1 VIDLDGKEA
10 LIFLIRSDDSYA
22 KGFYFAGSSP
32 EALQVFSSELA
43 EHLKKEVLHQ
53 KEILMT
59 FEGTFTSKQ
68 EKLYPKV
75 KRLVEAALD
84 SKKAHRS
91 FKRLEALGDECV
103 PSIIML
109 MVDALAA
116 ILNQLTSEYISIT
129 M

>member
-1 VIDLDGKEA
+1 MQKDFILPGLVPRLY
-10 LIFLIRSDDSYA
+10 R
-22 KGFYFAGSSP
+22 
-32 EALQVFSSELA
+32 FSAPSLP
-43 EHLKKEVLHQ
+43 
-53 KEILMT
+53 
-59 FEGTFTSKQ
+59 
-68 EKLYPKV
+68 KLYPKV